1 MIYTKNK
8 EANNILKN
16 ILELC
21 NKIILDNCK
30 PTTILLAGSYA
41 RGEGLVVKR
50 KKKIQFISDIDLYI
64 LGPKYLKKK
73 IPHINADIN
82 NQVSTSF
89 NNKLDVNI
97 QYMDI
102 DSQHDDLSA
111 LDLKYQ
117 TILLYGTPI
126 HKEIHLNENRA
137 LRTSIRFL
145 MAKSKYL
152 LTINK
157 NTSKEDTILACSR
170 SYAEI
175 ITVLSAK
182 AGIYKPTYQDR
193 CNIVKK
199 VRFNKVNRKL
209 IKRAIKFTQYKL
221 GHSEKF
227 TQNKD
232 DIFKQA
238 IYDLFS
244 IWTIIL
250 GISTEDVIKAD
261 KTFRDSL
268 TKEFFS
274 PFIEESFDRKFGI
287 QKPPFMKLWL
297 FFAQLYDL
305 IPFLILSKR
314 RKIENVYIIG
324 VISPYIAIYQQ
335 IIKSLSKSLYS
346 NHSNNIELVK
356 LWDLN
361 ARRRYHF

>member
-16 ILELC
+16 VLEVC
-21 NKIILDNCK
+21 KEIILYYCK
-30 PTTILLAGSYA
+30 PTAILLAGSYA
-41 RGEGLVVKR
+41 RGEGMVVQ
-50 KKKIQFISDIDLYI
+50 KKNKIHFISDIDLYI
-64 LGPKYLKKK
+64 IGPKYLKKK
-73 IPHINADIN
+73 ISSINTDIN
-82 NQVSTSF
+82 SNIPTLF
-89 NNKLDVNI
+89 NNELDINL

-102 DSQHDDLSA
+102 NNQHDDLSA

-117 TILLYGTPI
+117 TKLLYGKPI
-126 HKEIHLNENRA
+126 HKSIHSNKNRA
-137 LRTSIRFL
+137 LRTAIRFL
-145 MAKSKYL
+145 MSKSKYL

-157 NTSKEDTILACSR
+157 DTSKEDTILACSR

-227 TQNKD
+227 VKNKD
-232 DIFKQA
+232 DILKQA
-238 IYDLFS
+238 IDDLFS
-244 IWTIIL
+244 IWSIIL
-250 GISTEDVIKAD
+250 KIPIEEVIKAD

-297 FFAQLYDL
+297 FFAQVYDL
-305 IPFLILSKR
+305 IPFLVLLKR
-314 RKIENVYIIG
+314 RKIENIYIKG

-335 IIKSLSKSLYS
+335 IIKSLSKPLYS
-346 NHSNNIELVK
+346 NYSNNIKLLK